1 MKVWSIHEFPA
12 FWKPWGKRWKNS
24 LLDMKAGRK
33 NINLNNLASLMSSN
47 AEPFG
52 KEKVENSRLAQSSE
66 PMLSE

>member
-1 MKVWSIHEFPA
+1 
-12 FWKPWGKRWKNS
+12 
-24 LLDMKAGRK
+24 MKAGRK

-52 KEKVENSRLAQSSE
+52 KEKAENSRLAQSSE